1 MPRTRLREARRAD
14 SNFSLPYGDI
24 PVSKSGVAKDDS
36 GPEATNIEAFD
47 LDQEADVEDQ
57 LSLFDGNA
65 HPPEYYRRAIEEFNE
80 SDFEG
85 EDYSPGTTMLIDAIE
100 EQWARFVLFHAI
112 VSFLTG

>member
-1 MPRTRLREARRAD
+1 MARKHRCEARRTD
-14 SNFSLPYGDI
+14 SDGLLPSDDI

-36 GPEATNIEAFD
+36 GPDATSFEAFD
-47 LDQEADVEDQ
+47 LNQEADAEDQ
-57 LSLFDGNA
+57 LPLFGGNA

-100 EQWARFVLFHAI
+100 EQ
-112 VSFLTG
+112 

>member
-1 MPRTRLREARRAD
+1 MSRRRHRQSPRAD
-14 SNFSLPYGDI
+14 ADCSLSSDDI

-36 GPEATNIEAFD
+36 GPDATSIEAFD

-57 LSLFDGNA
+57 LPLFGGNA
-65 HPPEYYRRAIEEFNE
+65 HSPEYYRRAIEEFNE

-100 EQWARFVLFHAI
+100 EQWARSVLFHAI